1 MHMLLQSLPAY
12 DQIASFDAIL
22 RDLARRFLRNA
33 PDILDVTED
42 SVKAKSTVAGIA
54 AMVRGLAQS
63 NTILERHVVEW
74 LTSTSGEY
82 AGLGLD
88 VRRAV
93 VATLATCHGKSSP
106 MRRSCCH

>member
-22 RDLARRFLRNA
+22 RDLARRFLRQS
-33 PDILDVTED
+33 PDILEVTKD
-42 SVKAKSTVAGIA
+42 SVKVKSTVAGIA

-63 NTILERHVVEW
+63 NAVLEKHVVDW
-74 LTSTSGEY
+74 LTNTSGEY

-93 VATLATCHGKSSP
+93 IATLATCHGKSSIS
-106 MRRSCCH
+106 RSCQR